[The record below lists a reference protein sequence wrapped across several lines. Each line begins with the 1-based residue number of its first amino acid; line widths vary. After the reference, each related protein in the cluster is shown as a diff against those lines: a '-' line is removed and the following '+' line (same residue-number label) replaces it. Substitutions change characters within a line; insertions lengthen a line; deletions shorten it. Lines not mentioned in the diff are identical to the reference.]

1 MPYIDVTTANEE
13 LRKIRLSLKPP
24 YDSYANGF
32 CEAIKQLNML
42 PTADVVEVVR
52 CKDCIHS
59 SCYGQI
65 CHHGLG
71 RGVSPVH
78 YCANGERREE

>member
-1 MPYIDVTTANEE
+1 MSRYIDAEVLKDDLINNRCFFPSIVESA
-13 LRKIRLSLKPP
+13 IR
-24 YDSYANGF
+24 NT
-32 CEAIKQLNML
+32 

>member
-1 MPYIDVTTANEE
+1 MRYIDADKLKDDLVNNRCFFPAIVESA
-13 LRKIRLSLKPP
+13 IR
-24 YDSYANGF
+24 NT
-32 CEAIKQLNML
+32 

-65 CHHGLG
+65 CHYGVG
-71 RGVSPVH
+71 RGVTPDH
-78 YCANGERREE
+78 YCGHGERREG